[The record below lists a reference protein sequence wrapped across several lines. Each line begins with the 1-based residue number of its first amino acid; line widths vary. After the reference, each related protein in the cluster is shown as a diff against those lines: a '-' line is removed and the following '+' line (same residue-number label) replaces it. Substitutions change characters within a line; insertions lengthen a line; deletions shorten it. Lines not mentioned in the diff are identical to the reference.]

1 MPTFSNSRSWRLWCG
16 LLALAVGVFVV
27 AGCGDDTG
35 SDTTTHDEEAHSE
48 GFPFGE
54 PADAGDADRTIEIEV
69 GNELVFRPDSATVS
83 NGETVTFR
91 ITNTGTLEHDFLLG
105 DEEAQEEHEAEM
117 MEMME
122 SGEEMEHS
130 DPNAVA
136 VPAGETAELTWHF
149 TEPGTVLF
157 GCHVT
162 GHYAAGMKGTITVE
176 S

>member
-1 MPTFSNSRSWRLWCG
+1 MFTFRTSRSWRLWRG
-16 LLALAVGVFVV
+16 VLAVAVGALLV

-35 SDTTTHDEEAHSE
+35 SDTTTHDEETHSE
-48 GFPFGE
+48 EFSFGE
-54 PADAGDADRTIEIEV
+54 PADAADADRTIEIEANNDLRF
-69 GNELVFRPDSATVS
+69 GPDSVTVS
-83 NGETVTFR
+83 NGETITFR

-130 DPNAVA
+130 DPNAVSLP
-136 VPAGETAELTWHF
+136 VGETVELTWHF